1 MEEVMK
7 EYIPKKASNFFAA
20 MQGFLYRTLSSNE
33 ALAKHLKVF
42 HQVPKDTPYP
52 YIYIGRF
59 SVINRSTKTNTR
71 MIFVNEVHI
80 YAQNCSAEELLN
92 WSHEIKDALA
102 VQNVLLSKCNIV
114 EVDFLQMSMDI
125 MSDSKT
131 YRVVSKFRTILEEVD
146 GRVQRQLGVA

>member
-1 MEEVMK
+1 MT
-7 EYIPKKASNFFAA
+7 EYIPKKASNFFAT
-20 MQGFLYRTLSSNE
+20 MQGFLYRTLSGHEPLSRY
-33 ALAKHLKVF
+33 LKVF

-102 VQNVLLSKCNIV
+102 VQNIPLSRCNLV
-114 EVDFLQMSMDI
+114 EIDFLQMSMDI

-131 YRVVSKFRTILEEVD
+131 YRVISKFRTILEEVD
-146 GRVQRQLGVA
+146 GRIQRELGIA